1 MPACHCPTIS
11 RAGSAPPALP
21 GPIKPPPP
29 PGDRAQTGPDLR
41 SCQSHRYLGTGTGTG
56 QVLPG
61 NNSQGWEQGQ
71 GQARSCPGRIPRA
84 FTLDAPDGRGWQ
96 QGTGVSG
103 RGVLHLCHPCPPL
116 PPGPAMSRVS
126 RPAVTGAR
134 GPRGPPKR
142 SHPLGV
148 LTGPGNAAE
157 SVVDPD
163 MEALFEDF
171 LGKVTMVASAA
182 SRPPAQPY
190 HYVLRDTEQKGL
202 CLRDGHLV
210 ATSLQGANAAQ
221 EEPIS
226 VVPNR
231 HLERRR
237 CPLIVGIRGGTRAL
251 SCGTGPEPRLHLED
265 VELLELF
272 SKMGDEATPF
282 TFYKTFGG
290 STHTFEAAAFPG
302 LFLSTAPGP
311 GEALAMA
318 PPHGATA
325 FYLRR
330 K

>member
-41 SCQSHRYLGTGTGTG
+41 SCQSHRPSH
-56 QVLPG
+56 V
-61 NNSQGWEQGQ
+61 
-71 GQARSCPGRIPRA
+71 PRVQ
-84 FTLDAPDGRGWQ
+84 TCCH
-96 QGTGVSG
+96 VSG
-103 RGVLHLCHPCPPL
+103 DRVGWGCPSLRTWVGSPRVTPIFTPLSL
-116 PPGPAMSRVS
+116 PPPRC
-126 RPAVTGAR
+126 RGAR